1 MIAEAPKLIMDKQVQ
16 QAVEEVKK
24 SDSVGFDMNTLDVE
38 PEVEPMLTESDT
50 QSQYV
55 IFPIEYDDIWHM
67 YKELVGHFW
76 NPNDS
81 NNQIKALNLSYE
93 ESKFMKQFAG
103 FYASPESNG
112 LVVENFAE
120 EFSKVVQITEAKFF
134 YGHQLF
140 IQNIHYEVYNRLFEW
155 CTNDE
160 NER

>member
-1 MIAEAPKLIMDKQVQ
+1 
-16 QAVEEVKK
+16 
-24 SDSVGFDMNTLDVE
+24 
-38 PEVEPMLTESDT
+38 
-50 QSQYV
+50 
-55 IFPIEYDDIWHM
+55 
-67 YKELVGHFW
+67 
-76 NPNDS
+76 
-81 NNQIKALNLSYE
+81 
-93 ESKFMKQFAG
+93 MKQFAG